1 MISASLRHTSYIRN
15 VGLMSAHNWKHG
27 SNVATYLFQQ
37 SSQAAD
43 SWLCSVSAS
52 MQNLPHSRCDASY
65 NRDVSPPLLYVR
77 KLQYSSSAANT
88 VPPAFSFLNPVSLS
102 GSRVNLCF
110 ASLSHWNAAVYLMSF
125 AFLSGSVH
133 LDDWTWLVVVPRV
146 VLEGAKFLFLVR
158 LNQFTLWPN
167 DITCWQNF
175 SWSILVIKLLEDHAV
190 FIWKKKGNVQ
200 QTFL

>member
-1 MISASLRHTSYIRN
+1 MGATLQHTFFNNHRKLQTLGY
-15 VGLMSAHNWKHG
+15 A
-27 SNVATYLFQQ
+27 
-37 SSQAAD
+37 
-43 SWLCSVSAS
+43 AS

-190 FIWKKKGNVQ
+190 FVWKKKKEMSNRHSYSKPGLWRLD
-200 QTFL
+200 TFCE